1 MVVVVGD
8 RGDGGE
14 GVCAYNMF
22 AWHLYAYF
30 YGLLNCYNIALL

>member
-22 AWHLYAYF
+22 AWHLYAR
-30 YGLLNCYNIALL
+30 GLRNRKAEVAV